1 MPPDANPFAVLS
13 LFVAPAILTNAA
25 SLLTMSTANRLG
37 RAVDRARELA
47 KQLESAADLTSP
59 AAVRRLSE
67 LAAAEQRTALLVT
80 SLQRFYVAMGGFALA
95 TLISLIGA
103 VLAPLGREAIVAA
116 LEVGGV
122 AAAVVAV
129 GALVQGSITLVRE
142 THIALHVLQARAAQI
157 QSRAEFDASI
167 DRGGPLPPTPV

>member
-1 MPPDANPFAVLS
+1 MALDSNPFEVLS

-37 RAVDRARELA
+37 RAVDRARELS
-47 KQLESAADLTSP
+47 KQLENAADLTTP
-59 AAVRRLSE
+59 AAVRRLAE
-67 LAAAEQRTALLVT
+67 LTAAERRAALLVT

-103 VLAPLGREAIVAA
+103 VLSPVGGDMIVAA
-116 LEVGGV
+116 LEVAGV
-122 AAAVVAV
+122 AAAIVAV

-142 THIALHVLQARAAQI
+142 TRIALNVLRERAAQI
-157 QSRAEFDASI
+157 QSRAAFDTSL
-167 DRGGPLPPTPV
+167 DRGGPLPPTPI